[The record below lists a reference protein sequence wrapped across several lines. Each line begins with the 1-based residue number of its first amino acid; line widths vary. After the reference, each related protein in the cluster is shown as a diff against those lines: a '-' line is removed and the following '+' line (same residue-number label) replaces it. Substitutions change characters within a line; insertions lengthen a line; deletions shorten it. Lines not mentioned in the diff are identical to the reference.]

1 MLWPGRIPSG
11 PFNPVKAILMKIA
24 VLQSPSPAGNLDVAF
39 VQLAAALNAAG
50 AGGAITLVAPEAFL
64 PGYNHDHIPTLA
76 QPMVG
81 DWHQRLS
88 ALCRHAKCGLVTGYA
103 ERDGDQVFNAAVA
116 FDANGTQIAH
126 YRKIQLY
133 GPREQRLY
141 APGDTYTTFDL
152 ADIKAALLI
161 CYDIEF
167 APHVAALAAMG
178 VQIILVP
185 TANMQPF
192 THVAAYTVPAMAAN
206 CGVSIAYA
214 NYCGD
219 EGDLT
224 YVGSSLIAGPHGEV
238 LAQAGNGPALLIV
251 DLPAADPARLSTQS
265 TDLRKV

>member
-1 MLWPGRIPSG
+1 
-11 PFNPVKAILMKIA
+11 MKIA
-24 VLQSPSPAGNLDVAF
+24 VLQSPSPAGNLDLAF
-39 VQLAAALNAAG
+39 AHLATALNAAG

-76 QPMVG
+76 QPKAG

-88 ALCRHAKCGLVTGYA
+88 ALCRQAKCGLVTGYA
-103 ERDGDQVFNAAVA
+103 EREGSQLFNAAVA
-116 FDANGTQIAH
+116 FDKNGHQIAH

-133 GPREQRLY
+133 GPREKRLY
-141 APGDTYTTFDL
+141 APGDAYTTFDL
-152 ADIKAALLI
+152 AGTKAALLI

-167 APHVAALAAMG
+167 APHVAALATKG
-178 VQIILVP
+178 VKIILVP

-206 CGVSIAYA
+206 YGVSIAYA
-214 NYCGD
+214 NYCGE

-251 DLPAADPARLSTQS
+251 DLPNDDSARLSTQAH
-265 TDLRKV
+265 DFRKV